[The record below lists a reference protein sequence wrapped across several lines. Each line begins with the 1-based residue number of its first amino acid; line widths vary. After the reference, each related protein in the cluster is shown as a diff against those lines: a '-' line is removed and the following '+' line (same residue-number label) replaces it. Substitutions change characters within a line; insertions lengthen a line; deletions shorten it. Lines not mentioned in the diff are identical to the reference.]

1 MVNVFR
7 KNCGPRYLG
16 ISPGSNERKENVH
29 SVSWKRLGGHVSTIL
44 VRLES
49 GGHSFGRFW
58 QRLLFYRW

>member
-29 SVSWKRLGGHVSTIL
+29 SVSWKRLGGHVSKFPL
-44 VRLES
+44 S
-49 GGHSFGRFW
+49 
-58 QRLLFYRW
+58 